1 MDALSAQRLNELQQA
16 YAELARREQKHVLA
30 KNNLWQLD
38 ATVAGR
44 EAQVQRQL
52 AAIEKEDAR
61 LQAQRENLLAQV
73 SRFNSEVN
81 NVDAQVKA
89 NAKNLYLA
97 AQDLA
102 VESAAQQ
109 TW

>member
-1 MDALSAQRLNELQQA
+1 M
-16 YAELARREQKHVLA
+16 
-30 KNNLWQLD
+30 
-38 ATVAGR
+38 
-44 EAQVQRQL
+44 QRQL

-73 SRFNSEVN
+73 SRFNNEVN

-89 NAKNLYLA
+89 NVKNLHLA